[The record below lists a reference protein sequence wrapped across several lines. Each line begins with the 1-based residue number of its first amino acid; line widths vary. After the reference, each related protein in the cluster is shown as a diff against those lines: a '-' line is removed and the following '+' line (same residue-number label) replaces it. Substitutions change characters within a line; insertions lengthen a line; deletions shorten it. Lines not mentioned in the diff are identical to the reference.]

1 MDLIIKDDEGRIL
14 YGHQLITLIMASG
27 NKSKVTLCDGIEAE
41 AFIAYVATKFPENQ
55 DVQALQRAVMND
67 DPPRGLDES
76 RGFYLK
82 RSPTALS

>member
-41 AFIAYVATKFPENQ
+41 AFSLSLTSRQNF
-55 DVQALQRAVMND
+55 QRIKTCRRFNE
-67 DPPRGLDES
+67 P
-76 RGFYLK
+76 
-82 RSPTALS
+82 

>member
-41 AFIAYVATKFPENQ
+41 AFIACGDRSEI
-55 DVQALQRAVMND
+55 
-67 DPPRGLDES
+67 GLI
-76 RGFYLK
+76 L
-82 RSPTALS
+82 PV